1 MRLAFWDVGDR
12 FNLSEIQPVAFA
24 DALRGH
30 RQPNSAISSLLR
42 EFCRGDIFDFFN
54 TIGAKRTYTKPVT
67 SAECHEWALATCS
80 NDFRSILPRFTP
92 EAMKANQV
100 LVDRLGRIAK
110 MKNATPAQIAI
121 AWLLGQKPWIVPIPG
136 TTKLHRP
143 EEKRCLVA
151 RPISIIGARSPNTH
165 TWPGRRKSVS
175 VRVS

>member
-1 MRLAFWDVGDR
+1 
-12 FNLSEIQPVAFA
+12 VAFA
-24 DALRGH
+24 DALRDIANRIRRSARFCANFVAAIFSTFST
-30 RQPNSAISSLLR
+30 RQADIHQT
-42 EFCRGDIFDFFN
+42 GDFPKCD
-54 TIGAKRTYTKPVT
+54 
-67 SAECHEWALATCS
+67 EWALATCS

-110 MKNATPAQIAI
+110 KKNATPAQIAI

-136 TTKLHRP
+136 TTKLHRS